1 MHITTQQLIGL
12 GVSQYQARELIKTCP
27 KVGKQGR
34 SNTYSRADILNAVSQ
49 RLTNPRIRPN
59 TREVLTQLQQELLSL
74 GSNVIPIPFGAPAT
88 PTKSAVQG
96 LLNAGFSPSNGK
108 HKLAAAAI
116 RAKHAA
122 K

>member
-12 GVSQYQARELIKTCP
+12 GATQYQARELIKACP

-34 SNTYSRADILNAVSQ
+34 SNTYSRSDILAAIDQ
-49 RLTNPRIRPN
+49 RLANPRIRPS
-59 TREVLTQLQQELLSL
+59 TRITLTQLQQQLLAL
-74 GSNVIPIPFGAPAT
+74 GSNIIPIPFGAPAT
-88 PTKSAVQG
+88 PTKSAVQS
-96 LLNAGFSPSNGK
+96 LLNTGLSPSNGK
-108 HKLAAAAI
+108 HKLKAAEI